1 MAGMNLKILAV
12 LLLPLLAACANS
24 SGAGAGAAVPA
35 TETDVAYLQQKDRT
49 YTPAGWPVN
58 LQADVWSPRIEG
70 LKPAVLLIHGGG
82 WTGGVRTHMD
92 SIAQRLARRGYVVVN
107 VSYRF
112 APQYRHPAQIED
124 VRQALHWMRANHAQL
139 QIDPQR
145 VAAWG
150 YSAGA
155 HLAALL
161 GAADAAPQDRV
172 QVVVA
177 GGIPADFRYYPKSPL
192 IGKLMGTT
200 LAEDR
205 AGWTAASPVTLVG
218 RGSPPFFL
226 YHGTW
231 DTVVGDKNAHAMKA
245 ALDAAGVDSQLYL
258 IPGLGHI
265 AAFFF
270 DGGAVREGI
279 AFLDRHLR

>member
-1 MAGMNLKILAV
+1 MNMKSPMLALA
-12 LLLPLLAACANS
+12 LLLGACAS
-24 SGAGAGAAVPA
+24 HVGAPAAAEPSP
-35 TETDVAYLQQKDRT
+35 ETDVAYTVQKDQT
-49 YTPAGWPVN
+49 YTPAGWPQT
-58 LQADVWSPRIEG
+58 LQADLWRPAIGGAR
-70 LKPAVLLIHGGG
+70 PAVLLIHGGG
-82 WTGGVRTHMD
+82 WTGGQRSHMD
-92 SIAQRLARRGYVVVN
+92 SIAKRLARRGYVVVN
-107 VSYRF
+107 ISYRL

-124 VRQALHWMRANHAQL
+124 VRQALHWLRANHEAL

-161 GAADAAPQDRV
+161 GAAKAAPQDRV

-177 GGIPADFRYYPKSPL
+177 GGIPADFRYYPNSPL

-200 LAEDR
+200 LADDS
-205 AGWTAASPVTLVG
+205 ANWTAASPVTHIG
-218 RGSPPFFL
+218 AGSPPFFL

-231 DTVVGDKNAHAMKA
+231 DTTVGDRNAQAMKA
-245 ALDAAGVDSQLYL
+245 ALDAAGVANELHLLY
-258 IPGLGHI
+258 GLGHI
-265 AAFFF
+265 STFFF
-270 DGGAVREGI
+270 DGGAVRAGL

>member
-1 MAGMNLKILAV
+1 MNLKILAA
-12 LLLPLLAACANS
+12 LLLPLATACAS
-24 SGAGAGAAVPA
+24 SPAAPA
-35 TETDVAYLQQKDRT
+35 AASRPEIDMVFSQQKDRT
-49 YTPAGWPVN
+49 YTPDGWPAA
-58 LQADVWSPRIEG
+58 LQADIWQPTGEG
-70 LKPAVLLIHGGG
+70 VRPAVLLIHGGG

-92 SIAQRLARRGYVVVN
+92 SIARRLARRGYVVVN
-107 VSYRF
+107 ISYRF
-112 APQYRHPAQIED
+112 APQHRHPAQIED
-124 VRQALHWMRANHAQL
+124 VRQALRWMRAHHAQL

-145 VAAWG
+145 IAAWG

-161 GAADAAPQDRV
+161 GAADAAAADRV
-172 QVVVA
+172 QAVVA

-205 AGWTAASPVTLVG
+205 AGWTAASPVTQVG

-226 YHGTW
+226 YHGSW
-231 DTVVGDKNAHAMKA
+231 DQVVGDRNAHAMKA
-245 ALDAAGVDSQLYL
+245 ALDAAGVDNQLYL

-279 AFLDRHLR
+279 AFLDARLRQYRAP